1 MKKELD
7 FRSLKRA
14 RRIGRRDLIQVVRV
28 FKTLQRIAYEEVEGE
43 WDCSSVKNMIT
54 YEICED
60 IINYLQGIID
70 KKEGW

>member
-14 RRIGRRDLIQVVRV
+14 KGVGRRDLKHVVRV
-28 FKTLQRIAYEEVEGE
+28 FKTLQEIAYEEAEGE
-43 WDCSSVKNMIT
+43 WDCTTVKNMIT